1 MSGIY
6 GNDPED
12 RYFEQMLNDYLDEH
26 EVCNECEEYADDC
39 SCEDRDEWEPDD
51 DYLADMEIERIWG
64 RD

>member
-12 RYFEQMLNDYLDEH
+12 REMERRLNDYLSQH

-39 SCEDRDEWEPDD
+39 ECEDRGEWEPDD
-51 DYLADMEIERIWG
+51 DSLG
-64 RD
+64 R